1 MGEALTDREFN
12 AEAKKFGYTAT
23 EFEELMREKYGLD
36 DKNDILK
43 AMAIEWDAYNQIKA
57 GADGKAEIAVR
68 ASSDDNNFA
77 SQIYFAQL
85 IDSSQPTSDPPVKD
99 EILYGDVNEDGNI
112 DALDASAV
120 LTHYALKS
128 TGNESKLTDK
138 QVSAADFNRDGAV
151 DALDASAILT
161 YYAKKATEKFN

>member
-1 MGEALTDREFN
+1 M
-12 AEAKKFGYTAT
+12 
-23 EFEELMREKYGLD
+23 
-36 DKNDILK
+36 
-43 AMAIEWDAYNQIKA
+43 
-57 GADGKAEIAVR
+57 R
-68 ASSDDNNFA
+68 ASSDDKNFA